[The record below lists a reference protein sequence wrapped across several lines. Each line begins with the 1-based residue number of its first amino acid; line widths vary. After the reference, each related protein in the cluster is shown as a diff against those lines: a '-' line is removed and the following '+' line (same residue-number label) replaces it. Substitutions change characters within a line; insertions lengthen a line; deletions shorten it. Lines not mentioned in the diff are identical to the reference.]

1 MKRSHFLFIVPVFL
15 LFANLYSFALDP
27 TRKLSE
33 YLQVNFNS
41 GKGLPEDT
49 VLSIAQSPDGYLWFG
64 GYHGISR
71 FDGNRFVSLN
81 DLSETHVTIRT
92 VGFLFF
98 DTKGSLWI
106 GTFNGLYRFD
116 GKTVYKFSEKDGVPE
131 ALFYSAMEDNS
142 GDVWISSGEGLL
154 KWNGTKFKALNQS
167 TNQIL
172 RHVHVSYADPDGSIW
187 IGTQY
192 GLAALRNGK
201 FETYTKKDGL
211 PDNPVW
217 AIVRDKQGTHWI
229 GTEGGLSQFRDGKFT
244 NFDKSDG
251 LAENIVNTLRFDH
264 NGVLWIG
271 TEGGL
276 SRFYNGKIES
286 ISSKEGLP
294 KDSVWA
300 IHEDNEENLWVGIN
314 YGGVSRFSDARVQ
327 VLGKKEGLASDTVTA
342 VLEDSNGTMWIGTDN
357 GLNRITNGN
366 ISVLTAE
373 NGLPSN
379 MISSLYEDSQGM
391 MWVGTH
397 EGLARITA
405 NKILSYTTADG
416 LMDPVVLV
424 VSEDH
429 EKNLWIGTNMGINQW
444 KDQRLMPRA
453 DLIKGTVAWI
463 TPSKE
468 GGYWTGTYAGIL
480 RYANGK
486 LQDFNPPDN
495 LAQGLEVSSL
505 YEDGSEKI
513 WIGTFTTGLWNYNKG
528 KWSTFRAEDGIYTD
542 TISNILED
550 SKGYLWLSSSDGI
563 VRVSKQELENFAEKK
578 TTKIQALHFG
588 TSDGMR
594 KAECYDQQQPTV
606 WKTKNGILWFA
617 TLGGAAII
625 DPLKIKSNPYPPNCK
640 IEKMLVNGKQI
651 ATDRIKELPPGSNN
665 FEFQYTALSFTA
677 PEKIQFRY
685 QLEGFDKDWIDAGA
699 RRLSQYTNIPP
710 GNYTFRIKACN
721 NDGLWNEAGAA
732 FSFTIRPY
740 FYQTRWF
747 YGLVAAVIAFSV
759 WQFHKYRVKR
769 ALEIERIRTRIA
781 TDLHDDIGA
790 GLSQIAILTEVARKD
805 LQKPETPIRL
815 NQVMETAQELME
827 SMSDI
832 VWAVNP
838 ARDSAEDLVHR
849 MRKFANDI
857 LSAGDTELHFHST
870 DTDKT
875 KKLTPDFKRH
885 VYLIFKECINNAAKH
900 SQCKSVTVDLNLN
913 RGRMLLTIRDDGKG
927 FDMSDSYDG
936 NGLKSMRTR
945 AGLLGGTFR
954 FYSEPGK
961 GTSMELEVPFRHR
974 VAPESEVGTARKI
987 FRAARWS

>member
-1 MKRSHFLFIVPVFL
+1 VKRSHFLWFVPIFL
-15 LFANLYSFALDP
+15 LLANLYSFALDP
-27 TRKLSE
+27 GRKLSE

-41 GKGLPEDT
+41 EKGLPEDT

-71 FDGNRFVSLN
+71 FDGNRFVPLN

-106 GTFNGLYRFD
+106 GTFNGVYRYD
-116 GKTVYKFSEKDGVPE
+116 GKTVHKFSEKDGVPDS
-131 ALFYSAMEDNS
+131 LFYSAMEDNS
-142 GDVWISSGEGLL
+142 GGIWISSGDGLL
-154 KWNGTKFKALNQS
+154 KWDGIKFKTLNQS
-167 TNQIL
+167 NNPML
-172 RHVHVSYADPDGSIW
+172 RYVHVSYADPDGSIW
-187 IGTQY
+187 IGTQD
-192 GLAALRNGK
+192 GLAILKNGK

-211 PDNPVW
+211 PNNAVW
-217 AIVRDKQGTHWI
+217 AIVQDKQGTYWI
-229 GTEGGLSQFRDGKFT
+229 GTEGGLSKFRDGKFT
-244 NFDKSDG
+244 NYDKSNG

-264 NGVLWIG
+264 NDVLWIG

-276 SRFYNGKIES
+276 SRLYNGKIES
-286 ISSKEGLP
+286 ISSKDGLP

-327 VLGKKEGLASDTVTA
+327 VLGKKEGLASDTVTV
-342 VLEDSNGTMWIGTDN
+342 VLEDSSGTMWIGTDN
-357 GLNRITNGN
+357 GLNRVTNGS
-366 ISVLTAE
+366 ISLLTTE

-379 MISSLYEDSQGM
+379 IISSLYEDSHGT
-391 MWVGTH
+391 MWIGTH
-397 EGLARITA
+397 EGLARIVA
-405 NKILSYTTADG
+405 NKIVSYTTEDG
-416 LMDPVVLV
+416 LMDPVVLA

-444 KDQRLMPRA
+444 KDERLIPRA
-453 DLIKGTVAWI
+453 DMAKGTVAWI

-468 GGYWTGTYAGIL
+468 GGYWSGTYAGIL
-480 RYANGK
+480 RYTNGK
-486 LQDFNPPDN
+486 LEKFNPPN
-495 LAQGLEVSSL
+495 NPMSSLEISSL
-505 YEDGSEKI
+505 YEDTSEKI
-513 WIGTFTTGLWNYNKG
+513 WIGTFTTGLWSYKNG
-528 KWSTFRAEDGIYTD
+528 QWSQFRAEDGIYTD

-550 SKGYLWLSSSDGI
+550 SKGYLWLGSSDGI

-578 TTKIQALHFG
+578 ITKIQALHFG

-625 DPLKIKSNPYPPNCK
+625 DPLRIKSNPYPPKCK
-640 IEKMLVNGKQI
+640 IEQMLVNGKQI
-651 ATDRIKELPPGSNN
+651 DTDHIQELPPGSNN
-665 FEFQYTALSFTA
+665 FEFQYTGLSFTA

-685 QLEGFDKDWIDAGA
+685 QLAGFDKDWIEAGS
-699 RRLSQYTNIPP
+699 RRLAQYTNIPP
-710 GNYTFRIKACN
+710 GNYTFRMKACN
-721 NDGLWNEAGAA
+721 NDGLWNEEGAA
-732 FSFTIRPY
+732 FLFSIRPY

-747 YGLVAAVIAFSV
+747 YGLVAAAIALSV

-900 SQCKSVTVDLNLN
+900 SQCKSVTIEMNLN

-927 FDMSDSYDG
+927 FDMSNSYDG

-954 FYSEPGK
+954 FSSEPGK

-987 FRAARWS
+987 FRAARWN

>member
-1 MKRSHFLFIVPVFL
+1 MKRSHFLSLVPALL

-41 GKGLPEDT
+41 EKGLPEDT

-81 DLSETHVTIRT
+81 ELSETHVTIRT

-106 GTFNGLYRFD
+106 GTFNGVYRYD
-116 GKTVYKFSEKDGVPE
+116 GKTVYKFSEKDGVPD

-142 GDVWISSGEGLL
+142 GHVWISSGKGLL
-154 KWNGTKFKALNQS
+154 KWDGTKFKTLNQS
-167 TNQIL
+167 SNQIL

-192 GLAALRNGK
+192 GLAILRDNK

-211 PDNPVW
+211 PDNAVW
-217 AIVRDKQGTHWI
+217 AIVQDKQGTHWI

-244 NFDKSDG
+244 NYDKSDG
-251 LAENIVNTLRFDH
+251 LRENIVNTLRFDH

-276 SRFYNGKIES
+276 SRLYNGKIES

-314 YGGVSRFSDARVQ
+314 YGGVSRFSEARVQ
-327 VLGKKEGLASDTVTA
+327 VLGKKEGLASDTVTN

-357 GLNRITNGN
+357 GLNRVTDGN
-366 ISVLTAE
+366 ISLLTTE
-373 NGLPSN
+373 NGLPAN
-379 MISSLYEDSQGM
+379 IISALYEDSLGT
-391 MWVGTH
+391 MWIGTH
-397 EGLARITA
+397 EGLARIA
-405 NKILSYTTADG
+405 ENKITPYTTADG

-424 VSEDH
+424 VAEDH
-429 EKNLWIGTNMGINQW
+429 EKNLWIGTNMGLNRW
-444 KDQRLMPRA
+444 KDERIIPTDMF
-453 DLIKGTVAWI
+453 KGTVAWI
-463 TPSKE
+463 TPSKK
-468 GGYWTGTYAGIL
+468 GGFWTGTYAGIL
-480 RYANGK
+480 RYSDGK
-486 LQDFNPPDN
+486 LQDFNPPAN
-495 LAQGLEVSSL
+495 LGEGLEVSSL
-505 YEDGSEKI
+505 YEENSEKF
-513 WIGTFTTGLWNYNKG
+513 WIGTFTTGLWNYDKG
-528 KWSTFRAEDGIYTD
+528 KWSAFRAEDGIHTD

-563 VRVSKQELENFAEKK
+563 VRVSKQELESFAEKK

-625 DPLKIKSNPYPPNCK
+625 DPLKIKSNPYPPKCK
-640 IEKMLVNGKQI
+640 IEKMLVNGKI
-651 ATDRIKELPPGSNN
+651 IDTDRSQELPPGSNN

-685 QLEGFDKDWIDAGA
+685 QLEGFDKNWIDAGA
-699 RRLSQYTNIPP
+699 RRLAQYTNIPP

-732 FSFTIRPY
+732 FLFRIRPY

-747 YGLVAAVIAFSV
+747 YGLVAAVIALSI

-769 ALEIERIRTRIA
+769 VLEIERIRTRIA

-805 LQKPETPIRL
+805 LQKPETPVRL
-815 NQVMETAQELME
+815 NQVMQTAQELME

-838 ARDSAEDLVHR
+838 ARDNAEDLVHR

-857 LSAGDTELHFHST
+857 LSAGDTELHFHSIES
-870 DTDKT
+870 DKT

-900 SQCKSVTVDLNLN
+900 SQCKSVTVDMNLN
-913 RGRMLLTIRDDGKG
+913 RGRMLLTIQDDGKG
-927 FDMSDSYDG
+927 FDMSNSYDG

-954 FYSEPGK
+954 FSSEPGK